1 MPVAWSTFD
10 FNIFNFSQLQTPFAT
25 RLASCTC
32 RKLCALEEAAFVPL
46 YLSTELQPGK
56 TVCCENAQTANCRP
70 QTNSGKTFLLIL
82 IENPA
87 ACAQWSAT
95 LGGAPASPERTAAMI
110 SAALPT
116 QGHTRSLILRGHAH
130 RGRRY

>member
-1 MPVAWSTFD
+1 MPVAWSTFN

-56 TVCCENAQTANCRP
+56 TVCCVNAQTANCRP
-70 QTNSGKTFLLIL
+70 QTKSPELCCAPGNG
-82 IENPA
+82 NRA
-87 ACAQWSAT
+87 ASAQWGAT
-95 LGGAPASPERTAAMI
+95 LGGAPASPERAAAIMLD
-110 SAALPT
+110 AVPT
-116 QGHTRSLILRGHAH
+116 QYHARSLSLRGHAH
-130 RGRRY
+130 RGRRC

>member
-1 MPVAWSTFD
+1 MPVARSTFN

-56 TVCCENAQTANCRP
+56 TVCGANAQTADCRP
-70 QTNSGKTFLLIL
+70 QTNQSQKFRAP
-82 IENPA
+82 ENGNRA
-87 ACAQWSAT
+87 ASAQWGAT
-95 LGGAPASPERTAAMI
+95 LGGAPASPERAAAIMLD
-110 SAALPT
+110 AVPT
-116 QGHTRSLILRGHAH
+116 QYHARSLSLRGHAPG
-130 RGRRY
+130 GRRY

>member
-1 MPVAWSTFD
+1 MPVAWSTFN

-70 QTNSGKTFLLIL
+70 QTNSGETFLLIHINL
-82 IENPA
+82 FLPKCELSIQLA
-87 ACAQWSAT
+87 ITYAT
-95 LGGAPASPERTAAMI
+95 GKQS
-110 SAALPT
+110 
-116 QGHTRSLILRGHAH
+116 
-130 RGRRY
+130 